1 METFNSLE
9 DERFERESI
18 EHFTRPWAARR
29 GLESMESHSGAIL
42 VNASIDE
49 LANALSSISI
59 ETKQNVIGNEI
70 KASGGF
76 FLTYQLIGHSWS
88 AVLPDLIYFQ
98 QQAEQC
104 LRPGAAAISNIIG
117 RPVINLQVSD
127 TVGCVSYQYFK
138 NGELV
143 EYFSGSEEED
153 PLTQEHEVD
162 MDAQYYELRPY
173 PEEYEDEPPLI
184 QMVRF
189 WSRDRQLTAQDI
201 SNIWRF
207 PDQFLR
213 EKDAYDP
220 AIDSRYFL
228 RTYSLEQNK
237 HYLVQNPGQTLV
249 TRQREITAIPDFVRV
264 DYFRFGTE
272 ATP

>member
-1 METFNSLE
+1 MNGLKERASNISL
-9 DERFERESI
+9 
-18 EHFTRPWAARR
+18 
-29 GLESMESHSGAIL
+29 GLGLPVEGLSRWESHSGAIL

-59 ETKQNVIGNEI
+59 ETKQNVIGSEI

-76 FLTYQLIGHSWS
+76 LLTYQLIGHSWS
-88 AVLPDLIYFQ
+88 AVLPGLTYFQ
-98 QQAEQC
+98 QQAERC
-104 LRPGAAAISNIIG
+104 LRPGAAAISKIIE
-117 RPVINLQVSD
+117 RPVINLRVSD
-127 TVGCVSYQYFK
+127 TAGFISYQYFK

-153 PLTQEHEVD
+153 PFTQEHEVD
-162 MDAQYYELRPY
+162 VDAQYYELRPY
-173 PEEYEDEPPLI
+173 PEEYEEEPPLI
-184 QMVRF
+184 QKVRF

-201 SNIWRF
+201 SNIWSF

-213 EKDAYDP
+213 ENDAYDP

-228 RTYSLEQNK
+228 RTYSLDQNK
-237 HYLVQNPGQTLV
+237 RHLVQNPGQTLV
-249 TRQREITAIPDFVRV
+249 TGQEEITAIPEFVRV

-272 ATP
+272 AAP

>member
-1 METFNSLE
+1 MFNSL
-9 DERFERESI
+9 DNERFERESI
-18 EHFTRPWAARR
+18 EHFTRPWALRR

-42 VNASIDE
+42 INASIDE

-59 ETKQNVIGNEI
+59 ETKQDVIGSEV
-70 KASGGF
+70 KASSCF

-88 AVLPDLIYFQ
+88 AILPDLIYFR

-104 LRPGAAAISNIIG
+104 SRPSAAAISKVVG
-117 RPVINLQVSD
+117 RSVIDLQVSD
-127 TVGCVSYQYFK
+127 TVGCIGYQYFK
-138 NGELV
+138 KGELV

-153 PLTQEHEVD
+153 PFNQEHEVD
-162 MDAQYYELRPY
+162 IDAQYYELRPY
-173 PEEYEDEPPLI
+173 PEEDEDEPPLV

-213 EKDAYDP
+213 ENDAYDP

-228 RTYSLEQNK
+228 RTYSPEQNK
-237 HYLVQNPGQTLV
+237 RYLIQNPGQTLV
-249 TRQREITAIPDFVRV
+249 TGQEDITAIPEFVRV
-264 DYFRFGTE
+264 DYFKFGT
-272 ATP
+272 